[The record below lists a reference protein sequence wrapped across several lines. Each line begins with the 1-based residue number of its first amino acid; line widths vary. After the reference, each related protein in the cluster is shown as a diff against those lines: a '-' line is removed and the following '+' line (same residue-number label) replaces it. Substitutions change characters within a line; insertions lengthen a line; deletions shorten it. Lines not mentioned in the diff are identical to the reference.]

1 MYTVPDCQRLAVL
14 EVCLPGVVDIDLRVR
29 ELSCAQTH
37 PPTRHVHTHGW
48 SQIHGHLYNSIIAD
62 VYAKS
67 QDLLRLYT
75 EARM

>member
-37 PPTRHVHTHGW
+37 PPTRHVHTHG
-48 SQIHGHLYNSIIAD
+48 
-62 VYAKS
+62 
-67 QDLLRLYT
+67 
-75 EARM
+75 